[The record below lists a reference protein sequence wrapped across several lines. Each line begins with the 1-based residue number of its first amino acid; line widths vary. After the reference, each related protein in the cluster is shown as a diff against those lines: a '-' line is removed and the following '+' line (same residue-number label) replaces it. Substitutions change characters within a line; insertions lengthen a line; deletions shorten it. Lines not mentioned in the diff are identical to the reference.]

1 MTGRRISST
10 VATGCR
16 IVDNMA
22 GVSDLLRNDILS
34 GDFPP
39 GERLIELQLTERYG
53 VGRAAIRSA
62 IVELSTEGL
71 VIHETNRGA
80 AVRRVSIEEAIEIA
94 ETRGA
99 LEGLLARRAAE
110 RAGDAEREEL
120 AGIVADMR
128 AAVAGNR
135 QADYSE
141 LNRVLHRRIREI
153 SGHSTASELVAILR
167 NRGAHHHFRL
177 ATMPGR
183 SSDSL
188 KQHAAIVEAIVEGDG
203 DAAAEAM
210 RAHLMSVREVLA
222 SWVEHSGS

>member
-1 MTGRRISST
+1 MG
-10 VATGCR
+10 
-16 IVDNMA
+16 D
-22 GVSDLLRNDILS
+22 VSDRLRNDILS

-71 VIHETNRGA
+71 VVHETNRGA
-80 AVRRVSIEEAIEIA
+80 AVRRVSVEEAIEIA
-94 ETRGA
+94 EARGA

-110 RAGDAEREEL
+110 RASEVERKEL
-120 AGIVADMR
+120 AGVLADMR
-128 AAVAGNR
+128 SAVSADR

-153 SGHSTASELVAILR
+153 SGHSTASELVANLR
-167 NRGAHHHFRL
+167 NRGAHHQFRL

-183 SSDSL
+183 ASDSL
-188 KQHAAIVEAIVEGDG
+188 IQHAAIVEAIIEGDG
-203 DAAAEAM
+203 DGADEAM
-210 RAHLMSVREVLA
+210 RLHLLSVQDVL
-222 SWVEHSGS
+222 STWVE

>member
-1 MTGRRISST
+1 MTDVS
-10 VATGCR
+10 
-16 IVDNMA
+16 NM
-22 GVSDLLRNDILS
+22 LRNDILN

-53 VGRAAIRSA
+53 VGRAAIRAA

-94 ETRGA
+94 EARGA
-99 LEGLLARRAAE
+99 LECLLAQRCAE
-110 RAGDAEREEL
+110 RASDAERQEL
-120 AGIVADMR
+120 ADIVAAMR
-128 AAVAGNR
+128 AAVGSSH
-135 QADYSE
+135 QAEYSE

-153 SGHSTASELVAILR
+153 SGHSTASELVANLR
-167 NRGAHHHFRL
+167 NRGAHHQFRL

-188 KQHAAIVEAIVEGDG
+188 VQHAAIVDAIVAGNG
-203 DAAAEAM
+203 GAAADAM
-210 RAHLMSVREVLA
+210 RVHLSSVQEVLA
-222 SWVEHSGS
+222 SWVEQPAH

>member
-1 MTGRRISST
+1 
-10 VATGCR
+10 
-16 IVDNMA
+16 MA
-22 GVSDLLRNDILS
+22 DVSDQLRNDILN

-71 VIHETNRGA
+71 VVHETNRGA
-80 AVRRVSIEEAIEIA
+80 TVRRVSIEEAIEIA
-94 ETRGA
+94 EAREV

-110 RAGDAEREEL
+110 RATDGERDEL
-120 AGIVADMR
+120 SAIVADMR
-128 AAVAGNR
+128 AAVADNR

-153 SGHSTASELVAILR
+153 SGHSTASELVANLR
-167 NRGAHHHFRL
+167 NRGAHHQFRL

-183 SSDSL
+183 SRDSL
-188 KQHAAIVEAIVEGDG
+188 VQHAAIVEAVVSGDG
-203 DAAAEAM
+203 EAAAEAM
-210 RAHLMSVREVLA
+210 RVHLMSVREVLV
-222 SWVEHSGS
+222 SWVEQPRV

>member
-1 MTGRRISST
+1 MG
-10 VATGCR
+10 
-16 IVDNMA
+16 D
-22 GVSDLLRNDILS
+22 VSDRLRNDILS

-71 VIHETNRGA
+71 VVHETNRGA
-80 AVRRVSIEEAIEIA
+80 AVRRVSVEEAIEIA
-94 ETRGA
+94 EARGA

-110 RAGDAEREEL
+110 RASEVERKEL
-120 AGIVADMR
+120 AGVLADMR
-128 AAVAGNR
+128 SAVTADR

-153 SGHSTASELVAILR
+153 SGHSTASELVANLR
-167 NRGAHHHFRL
+167 NRGAHHQFRL

-183 SSDSL
+183 ASDSL
-188 KQHAAIVEAIVEGDG
+188 IQHAAIVEAIIEGDG
-203 DAAAEAM
+203 DGADEAM
-210 RAHLMSVREVLA
+210 RLHLLSVQDVL
-222 SWVEHSGS
+222 STWVE

>member
-1 MTGRRISST
+1 
-10 VATGCR
+10 
-16 IVDNMA
+16 MA
-22 GVSDLLRNDILS
+22 DVSDLLRRDILN

-71 VIHETNRGA
+71 VTHETNRGA
-80 AVRRVSIEEAIEIA
+80 AVRRVSMDEAIEIA
-94 ETRGA
+94 EARGA
-99 LEGLLARRAAE
+99 LESLLARRAAE
-110 RAGDAEREEL
+110 RATDVDRKEL
-120 AGIVADMR
+120 ADIVADMR

-135 QADYSE
+135 NADYSE

-153 SGHSTASELVAILR
+153 SGHSTAAELVANLR
-167 NRGAHHHFRL
+167 NRGAHHQFRL

-183 SSDSL
+183 STDSL
-188 KQHAAIVEAIVEGDG
+188 PQHAAIVEAIITGDA

-210 RAHLMSVREVLA
+210 QEHLTSVQDVLR
-222 SWVEHSGS
+222 SWAEQPRS